1 VFAIVS
7 LQAAE
12 YTGPLYE
19 DGTTNCSHEVSGGQS
34 CLDECRSISFLFHIA
49 LLVLLAYL
57 LPYLLPQAFECLKMV
72 VSQDMMRS
80 RLCPF
85 HVCITQIDLLEMK
98 LKYVPFNSVHLDY
111 DGDNSRDSV
120 LEYLIAKVRST
131 IGGRRKVHVHV
142 MNCLD
147 RSSTKSAI
155 SRIEEDLTVTFRKPK
170 QREKHGGG
178 KGATALRPSSLPTRP
193 SRPVQASSSCCN
205 LM

>member
-1 VFAIVS
+1 MTWSVHRNRI
-7 LQAAE
+7 QA
-12 YTGPLYE
+12 
-19 DGTTNCSHEVSGGQS
+19 CMQKS
-34 CLDECRSISFLFHIA
+34 CCWLFCLFFLFSSHPA
-49 LLVLLAYL
+49 LTSAC
-57 LPYLLPQAFECLKMV
+57 A
-72 VSQDMMRS
+72 
-80 RLCPF
+80 
-85 HVCITQIDLLEMK
+85 
-98 LKYVPFNSVHLDY
+98 
-111 DGDNSRDSV
+111 GDNSRDSV